1 MHASMPFPTASLGLV
16 APSSLPQLSMPIAPV
31 ASLPA
36 ILASLPG
43 GTPSA
48 LQGPN
53 AAALLQMG
61 QLQQSQRQAGG
72 MALQQV
78 PQHVPGAQQQALGAS
93 PSLAGGSGA
102 GSGQE
107 VMDNESLEKAELRRK
122 RRMLSNRESARR
134 SRKRKQEHLSQL
146 ETEVSPAAQPPRTH
160 ALPPHTHQNA
170 GSSPPYVHFGME
182 I

>member
-1 MHASMPFPTASLGLV
+1 MLTFHFARFAGLMTSVLDPSQMHAASMSFPMAT
-16 APSSLPQLSMPIAPV
+16 SLPQLSMPIAPV

-43 GTPSA
+43 GAPSA

-61 QLQQSQRQAGG
+61 HLQGQRHQGSMSAQPMTPASASAAQPASLSAPPAG
-72 MALQQV
+72 M
-78 PQHVPGAQQQALGAS
+78 
-93 PSLAGGSGA
+93 GGSSGA
-102 GSGQE
+102 GSGQDP
-107 VMDNESLEKAELRRK
+107 MDNESMEKAELRRK

-146 ETEVSPAAQPPRTH
+146 ETEVCSGPLCLVIFSAQR
-160 ALPPHTHQNA
+160 
-170 GSSPPYVHFGME
+170 
-182 I
+182 